1 MSCHW
6 TLKPQTNQ
14 VEIWILF
21 ILSRNLH
28 TVTKMDAHT
37 LMKLKDC
44 IWHAEMKRS
53 KHTSWDAEWV
63 EAEARRLDKVSA
75 SIDLKGERTDPW

>member
-6 TLKPQTNQ
+6 TLKPLINQ

-21 ILSRNLH
+21 ILSSILH
-28 TVTKMDAHT
+28 TVTKKNAHT
-37 LMKLKDC
+37 LMNLKDC
-44 IWHAEMKRS
+44 IWHAEMKRI
-53 KHTSWDAEWV
+53 KHTSGDAEWV
-63 EAEARRLDKVSA
+63 EAGARRLDKVSA

>member
-28 TVTKMDAHT
+28 TVTKKNAHT
-37 LMKLKDC
+37 
-44 IWHAEMKRS
+44 
-53 KHTSWDAEWV
+53 
-63 EAEARRLDKVSA
+63 
-75 SIDLKGERTDPW
+75 